1 MSVERLPNEVEYV
14 IAWQRAV
21 IACDMHRPAGGPLP
35 YCMVNGLGGEV
46 DDNAFTGDPV
56 VTLHTFGGTY
66 EEASD
71 AADLTDD
78 RMNLLV
84 RNPGLDVTLK
94 SGVIVNAD
102 YVETL
107 LSPFE
112 LTYGDNTIFQ
122 FVSRYRLGFTSVA
135 VA

>member
-1 MSVERLPNEVEYV
+1 MTDRLPNEVEYV
-14 IAWQRAV
+14 IAWQRGI
-21 IACDMHRPAGGPLP
+21 IACDVHRPSDGPLP
-35 YCMVNGLGGEV
+35 YCMVNALGGDV

-56 VTLHTFGGTY
+56 VTLHTFGRTY

-94 SGVIVNAD
+94 SVVIVNAD
-102 YVETL
+102 YVRTL

-112 LTYGDNTIFQ
+112 LTYGDNTILQ
-122 FVSRYRLGFTSVA
+122 FVARYRIGLSS
-135 VA
+135 

>member
-1 MSVERLPNEVEYV
+1 MTERIPNYVEYV
-14 IAWQRAV
+14 IAWQRSV
-21 IACDMHRPAGGPLP
+21 IECDVHRPSSGPLP

-46 DDNAFTGDPV
+46 DDNVFTGDPV

-66 EEASD
+66 EQASD

-78 RMNLLV
+78 RMNLLI

-102 YVETL
+102 YVQTL
-107 LSPFE
+107 LSPFW
-112 LTYGDNTIFQ
+112 LDYGDNTINQ
-122 FVSRYRLGFTSVA
+122 FVARYRVGLTSVV